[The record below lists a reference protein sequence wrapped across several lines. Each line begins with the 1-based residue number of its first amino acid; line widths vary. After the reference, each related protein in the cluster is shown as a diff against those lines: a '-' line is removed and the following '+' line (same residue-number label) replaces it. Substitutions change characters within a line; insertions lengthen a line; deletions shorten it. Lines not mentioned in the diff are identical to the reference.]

1 MFSGDE
7 THGDDMTSPEM
18 PRPRYPLDEACPD
31 CLAQPGEPCHPDC
44 STNWT

>member
-7 THGDDMTSPEM
+7 DHGDDITSGP
-18 PRPRYPLDEACPD
+18 PTDTDPLDHPCPD

-44 STNWT
+44 SSNWT